1 MVKRLFF
8 KKKAANDV
16 QNIDLDNEGGGGIRQ
31 LEGNQ
36 AIVIAVFA
44 IGLSL
49 FAIYS
54 NSFMNIQE
62 IYRNT
67 IFLGFIFVLG
77 FLLNP
82 ATKAGNKHKFSI
94 LDMIFAVAG
103 LTGVIYILMNY
114 IAIHNDRMSQPIV
127 WDYVFAIIT
136 IIALLEISRRSI
148 GIFIPVLTLGAIIYA
163 LFGPYFPG
171 VMGHAGFSLE
181 RLLFRF
187 YMTTEGIF
195 GMTLSIAT
203 TYIVLFILFG
213 AFLSASGATK
223 LFNDLAVAIA
233 GQRRGGPAQVAVLSS
248 ALTGSLSGSAV
259 ANVAT
264 TGPFTIPLMKS
275 IGLKPKYAAAVE
287 ASASTGGMIMPPIM
301 GAAAFIMAGFL
312 GVSYNIVILAAIIP
326 SLLYYAGLIIAI
338 DIEAKKE
345 GLKGMSKD
353 SIPQVWAVL
362 KEGGVLL
369 VPLVIVILTLLSGKT
384 PIAAGFAGIISA
396 IIASWLTKSKSNRI
410 TMKKAAG
417 ALIDGAKGSIQVAVA
432 CTSVGIIIAVVT
444 MTGLGAT
451 LSYNIIALSGGS
463 LAVILLLVAITCIV
477 LSMGLP
483 STALY
488 IVVAVTAAPALI
500 EAGVNPVAAHFFV
513 FWFGALSNITP
524 PVALASFTA
533 AGLAG
538 ADAMKTSWIALKLCL
553 PGFIIP
559 FMIAYNPIMVMQTET
574 GEVASALSG
583 ILVFITAAL
592 GVYAL
597 SIAVFNFFRTKLNII
612 ERIGFF
618 VVALLLINP
627 GLLTDAVG
635 LAIGISFLTWHIIRS
650 KKLENISTQEED
662 KAVGV

>member
-1 MVKRLFF
+1 
-8 KKKAANDV
+8 
-16 QNIDLDNEGGGGIRQ
+16 
-31 LEGNQ
+31 
-36 AIVIAVFA
+36 
-44 IGLSL
+44 
-49 FAIYS
+49 
-54 NSFMNIQE
+54 MNIQE

-67 IFLGFIFVLG
+67 IFLAFVFVLG

-82 ATKAGNKHKFSI
+82 ATKNGDRTKYSI
-94 LDMIFAVAG
+94 MDIILALIGLSGLLYIIF
-103 LTGVIYILMNY
+103 NY
-114 IAIHNDRMSQPIV
+114 FTIHNERMSQPIV

-136 IIALLEISRRSI
+136 ILALLEVSRRSV
-148 GIFIPVLTLGAIIYA
+148 GLFIPMLTLGAIIYA
-163 LFGPYFPG
+163 LFGPYFG
-171 VMGHAGFSLE
+171 GIIGHAGFSLE

-203 TYIVLFILFG
+203 TFIVLFILFG
-213 AFLSASGATK
+213 AFLNASGATR

-233 GQRRGGPAQVAVLSS
+233 GQRRGGPAQVAILSS

-264 TGPFTIPLMKS
+264 TGPFTIPLMKR
-275 IGLKPKYAAAVE
+275 IGLKARYAAAVE
-287 ASASTGGMIMPPIM
+287 AAASTGGMIMPPIM

-312 GVSYNIVILAAIIP
+312 GVSYNIIILAAIIP

-338 DIEAKKE
+338 DLEAKKE

-369 VPLVIVILTLLSGKT
+369 LPLIIVIGTLLAGKT

-396 IIASWLTKSKSNRI
+396 IIASWLTKDKSNRI
-410 TMKKAAG
+410 TIKKAAQ
-417 ALIDGAKGSIQVAVA
+417 ALVDGAKGTVQVTIA
-432 CTSVGIIIAVVT
+432 CASVGILIAVVT

-451 LSYNIIALSGGS
+451 LSYNIIQLSGGS
-463 LAVILLLVAITCIV
+463 LAIILILIAITCII
-477 LSMGLP
+477 LSLGLP

-488 IVVAVTAAPALI
+488 IVVAVTAAPALV

-538 ADAMKTSWIALKLCL
+538 ADAMKTSWTALKLCL

-559 FMIAYNPIMVMQTET
+559 FMIAYNPIMVMQTES
-574 GEVASALSG
+574 GELASPVSA
-583 ILVFITAAL
+583 IIVFVTAVI

-597 SIAVFNFFRTKLNII
+597 SISVFNYFSAKLNIL
-612 ERIGFF
+612 ERVIFF
-618 VVALLLINP
+618 AVALLLIQP
-627 GLLTDAVG
+627 GLLTDAIGLVVG
-635 LAIGISFLTWHIIRS
+635 GLLLAWHIVRA
-650 KKLENISTQEED
+650 KKQSELED
-662 KAVGV
+662 KVVGI